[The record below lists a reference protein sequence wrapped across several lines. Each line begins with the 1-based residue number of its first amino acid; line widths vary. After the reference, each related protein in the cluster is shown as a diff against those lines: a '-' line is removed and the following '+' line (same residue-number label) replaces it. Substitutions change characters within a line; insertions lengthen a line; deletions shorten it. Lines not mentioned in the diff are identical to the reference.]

1 MNTDILPTQEL
12 KEFGIINNDN
22 SFTQKLSAEEIQ
34 KFLQGYTIVAD
45 NNKKRATF
53 QLVDNNNRLKVIFLE
68 RDRGISQIL
77 DASKRSI
84 EYSTVAEVSD
94 SGDEM
99 NFRKKAFVFDLEHN
113 KVVEFDLIKNS
124 RELTAIIADKKDVEQ
139 ISRYKNELEKLR
151 SFLQDKMERYPEIA
165 KDISRDLSVVS
176 KEINTVD
183 GIIRRTN
190 DPLNTSKQN
199 QSGIELNVND
209 PDRYQDAQ
217 RNREEQNEYKNEDLQ
232 RSKGY
237 GR

>member
-22 SFTQKLSAEEIQ
+22 SFTQKLTAEEIQ

-53 QLVDNNNRLKVIFLE
+53 QLVDNNSRLKVIFLE
-68 RDRGISQIL
+68 RDRVISQIL
-77 DASKRSI
+77 DASKRRI
-84 EYSTVAEVSD
+84 EYSTIAEVSD

-124 RELTAIIADKKDVEQ
+124 RELTAIVADKKDVEE
-139 ISRYKNELEKLR
+139 ISRYKNELEKLK
-151 SFLQDKMERYPEIA
+151 SFLMDKMERYPEIA
-165 KDISRDLSVVS
+165 KDISRDLSIVS

-190 DPLNTSKQN
+190 DPINTSKQN
-199 QSGIELNVND
+199 QSIIDLNVND

-217 RNREEQNEYKNEDLQ
+217 RNREEQNEDKNEELQ
-232 RSKGY
+232 RSKSY

>member
-22 SFTQKLSAEEIQ
+22 SFTQKLTAEEIQ

-53 QLVDNNNRLKVIFLE
+53 QLVDNNSRLKVIFLE
-68 RDRGISQIL
+68 RDSGITQIL
-77 DASKRSI
+77 AASKHRI
-84 EYSTVAEVSD
+84 EYSTIADVSD
-94 SGDEM
+94 SGNRM
-99 NFRKKAFVFDLEHN
+99 NFQKKAFVFDSEYK

-124 RELTAIIADKKDVEQ
+124 RELTAIVADKKEVEE
-139 ISRYKNELEKLR
+139 ITRYKNELEKLK
-151 SFLQDKMERYPEIA
+151 SFLQEKMDRYPEIA
-165 KDISRDLSVVS
+165 KDISRDLSIVS

-199 QSGIELNVND
+199 QSGIDLNVND
-209 PDRYQDAQ
+209 HDRYQDAQ
-217 RNREEQNEYKNEDLQ
+217 RNREEQNEDKNEELQ

>member
-22 SFTQKLSAEEIQ
+22 SFTQKLTAEEIR

-53 QLVDNNNRLKVIFLE
+53 QLVDNNSRLKVIFLE

-77 DASKRSI
+77 DASKRRI
-84 EYSTVAEVSD
+84 EYSTIAEVSD
-94 SGDEM
+94 SGDKI

-113 KVVEFDLIKNS
+113 KVVEFDMIKNS
-124 RELTAIIADKKDVEQ
+124 RELTAIVADKKDVEE
-139 ISRYKNELEKLR
+139 ISRYKNELEKLK
-151 SFLQDKMERYPEIA
+151 SFLMDKMERYPEIA
-165 KDISRDLSVVS
+165 KDIFRDLTIVS
-176 KEINTVD
+176 KEISTVD
-183 GIIRRTN
+183 GSIRRTN

-199 QSGIELNVND
+199 QSVIDLNVND

-217 RNREEQNEYKNEDLQ
+217 RNREEQNEDKNEELQ

>member
-22 SFTQKLSAEEIQ
+22 SFTQKLTAEEIQ

-53 QLVDNNNRLKVIFLE
+53 QLVDNNSRLKVIFLE
-68 RDRGISQIL
+68 RDRVISQIL
-77 DASKRSI
+77 DASKRRI
-84 EYSTVAEVSD
+84 EYSTIAEVSD

-124 RELTAIIADKKDVEQ
+124 RELTAIVADKKDVEE
-139 ISRYKNELEKLR
+139 ISRYKNELEKLK
-151 SFLQDKMERYPEIA
+151 SFLMDKMERYPEIA
-165 KDISRDLSVVS
+165 KDISRDLSIVS

-190 DPLNTSKQN
+190 DPINTSKQN
-199 QSGIELNVND
+199 QSVIDLNVND

-217 RNREEQNEYKNEDLQ
+217 RNREEQNEDKNEELQ
-232 RSKGY
+232 RSKSY

>member
-12 KEFGIINNDN
+12 KEFGIIDNDN
-22 SFTQKLSAEEIQ
+22 SFTQKLTAEEIQ

-53 QLVDNNNRLKVIFLE
+53 QLVDNNSRLKVIFLE
-68 RDRGISQIL
+68 RDRGISHIL
-77 DASKRSI
+77 DASKLGI
-84 EYSTVAEVSD
+84 EYSTIAEVSD

-99 NFRKKAFVFDLEHN
+99 NFRKKAFIFDLEHN

-124 RELTAIIADKKDVEQ
+124 RELMAIVADKKDVEE
-139 ISRYKNELEKLR
+139 ISRYKNELEKLK
-151 SFLQDKMERYPEIA
+151 SFLMDKMERYPEIA
-165 KDISRDLSVVS
+165 KDISRDLSIVS

-190 DPLNTSKQN
+190 DPINTSKQN
-199 QSGIELNVND
+199 QSVIDLNVND
-209 PDRYQDAQ
+209 PDRYHDAQ
-217 RNREEQNEYKNEDLQ
+217 RNREEQNEDKNEELQ
-232 RSKGY
+232 RSKSY

>member
-53 QLVDNNNRLKVIFLE
+53 QLVDNNSRLKVIFLE

>member
-1 MNTDILPTQEL
+1 MNTDILPTQEM

-22 SFTQKLSAEEIQ
+22 SFTQKLTAEEIQ

-45 NNKKRATF
+45 NNEKRATF
-53 QLVDNNNRLKVIFLE
+53 QLVENNSRLKVIFLE

-77 DASKRSI
+77 HASKRGI
-84 EYSTVAEVSD
+84 EYSTIAEVSD

-99 NFRKKAFVFDLEHN
+99 NFRKKAFVFDLEHH

-124 RELTAIIADKKDVEQ
+124 RELTAIVADKKDVDE
-139 ISRYKNELEKLR
+139 ITRYKNELEKLK
-151 SFLQDKMERYPEIA
+151 SFLQEKMERYPEIA

-176 KEINTVD
+176 KEISTVD
-183 GIIRRTN
+183 GIIGKSYNFRN
-190 DPLNTSKQN
+190 ISKQN
-199 QSGIELNVND
+199 QSDIDLNVND
-209 PDRYQDAQ
+209 PDRYGDAK
-217 RNREEQNEYKNEDLQ
+217 RVREEESEDKNEELQ

>member
-22 SFTQKLSAEEIQ
+22 SFTQKLTAEEIQ

-53 QLVDNNNRLKVIFLE
+53 QLVDNNSRLKVIFLE

-77 DASKRSI
+77 DASKRRI
-84 EYSTVAEVSD
+84 EYSTIAEVSA

-99 NFRKKAFVFDLEHN
+99 NFRKKAFVFDFEHN

-124 RELTAIIADKKDVEQ
+124 RELTAIVADKKDVEQ
-139 ISRYKNELEKLR
+139 ISRYKNELEKLK
-151 SFLQDKMERYPEIA
+151 SFLMNKMERYPEIA
-165 KDISRDLSVVS
+165 KDIFLDLSIVS

-183 GIIRRTN
+183 GIMRRTN

-199 QSGIELNVND
+199 QSVIDLNVND

-217 RNREEQNEYKNEDLQ
+217 RNREEQNEDKNEELQ

>member
-22 SFTQKLSAEEIQ
+22 SFTQKLTAEEIQ

-53 QLVDNNNRLKVIFLE
+53 QLVDNNRRLKVIFLE
-68 RDRGISQIL
+68 RDRGISKIL
-77 DASKRSI
+77 DASKRGI
-84 EYSTVAEVSD
+84 EYSTIAEVSD

-113 KVVEFDLIKNS
+113 KVVEFDMIKNS
-124 RELTAIIADKKDVEQ
+124 RELTAIVADKKDVEQ
-139 ISRYKNELEKLR
+139 SSRYKNELEKLR

-165 KDISRDLSVVS
+165 KDISRDLSIVS
-176 KEINTVD
+176 KEINKVD

-199 QSGIELNVND
+199 QSVIDLNVND

-217 RNREEQNEYKNEDLQ
+217 RNREEQNEDKNEELQ